1 MKQQL
6 KVIVSNRLLFS
17 YRRAVEWLRGIHLS
31 LFKFFVDDIAAT
43 CQLRVPQRLPRRA
56 GLKILEKYKVV
67 KELGRGAFGAALL
80 VTRRSDDKNFVMKK
94 IDLVNMP
101 PQEKTAE
108 LEVKVLKNLQHH
120 NIVKY
125 IESGF
130 EENQHSGNNRFR
142 TSHLLIVM
150 EFANGGDLS
159 ALVAKQK
166 KLYREIF

>member
-1 MKQQL
+1 M
-6 KVIVSNRLLFS
+6 IN
-17 YRRAVEWLRGIHLS
+17 
-31 LFKFFVDDIAAT
+31 IAAT
-43 CQLRVPQRLPRRA
+43 CQLRKEYPQRLPRRA

-101 PQEKTAE
+101 PQEKKAAE

-125 IESGF
+125 IESGLK
-130 EENQHSGNNRFR
+130 R
-142 TSHLLIVM
+142 TSVVVIIVFARHTYLL
-150 EFANGGDLS
+150 
-159 ALVAKQK
+159 
-166 KLYREIF
+166 